1 MIITIDT
8 SKATKEEIRKV
19 IEILQEASGEQNAAS
34 PKPEK
39 KQPPASEDLLNMIAS
54 PGLAGQPPKKGE
66 ADAIP
71 KSAKEAYELAEEL
84 ETY

>member
-8 SKATKEEIRKV
+8 SKATKEEIDKL
-19 IEILQEASGEQNAAS
+19 IEILKESSGEHQA

-39 KQPPASEDLLNMIAS
+39 KQPPAAEDLLNMIAT
-54 PGLAGQPPKKGE
+54 PGTVGQPLKKGE